1 MIVACVLVASASV
14 TYGQRAKRTVA
25 PAAFQCTRQIVAND
39 WRTLLNDLRT
49 INADLVK
56 RIESDAEYR
65 KTQEENL
72 RQLFAFACQAVAE
85 GVVKDPVNRAE
96 LDYIGAEI
104 AAVQY
109 DKAAHNDADRFSSIG
124 EERINSFYNLAG
136 NNVKFDAFLK
146 TKLELHKRSNPDMA
160 DRVITAEEREQ
171 AKINFA
177 QISLSVADSKLRG
190 RPLSPALTALTALQ
204 TKLQQAQFLSR
215 LYAEK
220 VAEET
225 QVTDDE
231 IDRYISAHPEFDTT
245 AKRSRAQAI
254 LDRALAGEDFAALAD
269 QFTEDP
275 GNNGPDGKSGGL
287 YQSVPKGQMVP
298 EFEEAALALEPGQV
312 APQLVNTAFGFHVMK
327 LERKGWIPDETYD
340 VRHILITTTVKD
352 PANPNGRETPV
363 RDFVRIKLESEKESV
378 ILAKVVA
385 DNRIDIAPVP
395 VGPAVAEKQPV
406 KRRRARNK

>member
-1 MIVACVLVASASV
+1 
-14 TYGQRAKRTVA
+14 
-25 PAAFQCTRQIVAND
+25 
-39 WRTLLNDLRT
+39 
-49 INADLVK
+49 
-56 RIESDAEYR
+56 
-65 KTQEENL
+65 
-72 RQLFAFACQAVAE
+72 
-85 GVVKDPVNRAE
+85 
-96 LDYIGAEI
+96 
-104 AAVQY
+104 
-109 DKAAHNDADRFSSIG
+109 
-124 EERINSFYNLAG
+124 
-136 NNVKFDAFLK
+136 
-146 TKLELHKRSNPDMA
+146 
-160 DRVITAEEREQ
+160 
-171 AKINFA
+171 
-177 QISLSVADSKLRG
+177 VADSKLRG

-215 LYAEK
+215 LYAQK

-298 EFEEAALALEPGQV
+298 EFEEAALALELGQV

-378 ILAKVVA
+378 ILARVVA